1 MATPIIV
8 EGSTATNPTTGE
20 KIVYR
25 GGKWYPLNQ
34 DPASNPA
41 SGGKLTEDQGKAGG
55 YARLMAGA
63 ENDYLNARA
72 DGYDPTSIGNA
83 FAGFVE
89 GIPGVDGLAPLIRNS
104 REDRGRRAEL
114 QFSDAQLRAQSGA
127 AAPAAEVRR
136 NAAILFPGWGVNLQS
151 ADGDYSRARRDAF
164 ESARVRGGPAA
175 TGTTFPNQTPRPSA
189 PLRNAL
195 SVGAASGVPA
205 MGGLR
210 AAAAPVAS
218 PAAPQARPATPA
230 ASLPPAARAAL
241 KEGQNVTFGNGQTW
255 TLRNGQPVRLR

>member
-1 MATPIIV
+1 MARPIIV

-41 SGGKLTEDQGKAGG
+41 AAGKLTEDQGKSGG

-63 ENDYLNARA
+63 ENDYLNARG
-72 DGYDPTSIGNA
+72 DGYDPASMGNA
-83 FAGFVE
+83 LAGFVE
-89 GIPGVDGLAPLIRNS
+89 GIPGLDGLAPVIRND

-127 AAPAAEVRR
+127 AAPTAEVRR

-164 ESARVRGGPAA
+164 DSARVRGGPAA
-175 TGTTFPNQTPRPSA
+175 ANTTFPNQAPRPAA
-189 PLRNAL
+189 PLRSAL
-195 SVGAASGVPA
+195 ADAPIAGVGAAGA
-205 MGGLR
+205 NGLR
-210 AAAAPVAS
+210 AANGQPAAAP
-218 PAAPQARPATPA
+218 PAN
-230 ASLPPAARAAL
+230 LL
-241 KEGQNVTFGNGQTW
+241 KEGTNTRFTNGQVW
-255 TLRNGQPVRLR
+255 TLRAGRPVRLR